1 MQVQDNLTK
10 EHELLDRLTIDET
23 AEELRMSP
31 GWVRHQVRNGNIP
44 AIRLGYKFFIKK
56 SIVTTIKNKG
66 LPL

>member
-31 GWVRHQVRNGNIP
+31 GWVRHHVRNGNIP
-44 AIRLGYKFFIKK
+44 VIRLGYKFFIKK
-56 SIVTTIKNKG
+56 STVTTIKNKG